1 MRFRTNDQRPGR
13 LIVGQG
19 NDRQTEKHDVWDDQS
34 RQYVL
39 FERSDAVLDSYGAAK
54 SSGTVG
60 LAQ

>member
-1 MRFRTNDQRPGR
+1 
-13 LIVGQG
+13 
-19 NDRQTEKHDVWDDQS
+19 
-34 RQYVL
+34 VL